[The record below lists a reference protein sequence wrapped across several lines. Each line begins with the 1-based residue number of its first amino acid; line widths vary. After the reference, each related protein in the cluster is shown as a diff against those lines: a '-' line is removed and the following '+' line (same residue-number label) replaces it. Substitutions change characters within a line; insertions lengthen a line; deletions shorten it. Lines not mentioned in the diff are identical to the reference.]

1 MKWVLIIAAAW
12 VAVGVPLALLIG
24 RAVRIADAQESGSSA
39 LDEDDVV
46 DGLQMDGPVSGF
58 SGRTDWLE
66 DLWRN
71 EAQPP
76 LHPPTD
82 RDRPTIP
89 GLPAARPTPPRP
101 PPVPDRRSSKPQQP
115 PPIRRA
121 QEG

>member
-1 MKWVLIIAAAW
+1 MKWVLIITAAW
-12 VAVGVPLALLIG
+12 VAVGVPLAVLIG
-24 RAVRIADAQESGSSA
+24 RAVRIAEAQESGTSP

-46 DGLQMDGPVSGF
+46 DILRVEGAASGLP
-58 SGRTDWLE
+58 GRTDWLE
-66 DLWRN
+66 DLWQD
-71 EAQPP
+71 EAQAP

-101 PPVPDRRSSKPQQP
+101 PPVPDRWSSKPRQP